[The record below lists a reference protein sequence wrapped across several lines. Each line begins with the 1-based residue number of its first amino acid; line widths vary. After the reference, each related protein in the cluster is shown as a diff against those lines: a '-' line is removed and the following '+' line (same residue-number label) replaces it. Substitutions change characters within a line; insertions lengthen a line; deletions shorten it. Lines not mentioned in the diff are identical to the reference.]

1 MKIIVL
7 ASGSK
12 GNATY
17 VEIGTEKIL
26 IDCGLSYRQIVTR
39 LAEHDKTLE
48 GLSKVFI
55 THEHSDHVSELS
67 MLAKKHVDVDIY
79 LSEGT
84 LKNLNKNIK
93 YTIDINRFKMILP
106 EDLIDFGSYKVLPFM
121 VYHDA
126 FEPFGYRFF
135 ETNKSFVY
143 ITDTGYFPVR
153 KYHLITNAEAYIIES
168 NHEVEMLLESNR
180 PWLLKRRILD
190 DEGHLSNEDSA
201 NLLLNLAGDR
211 TRYIVLAHLSEE
223 CNIESKALDAY
234 NKVFIDQGVD
244 IYAYRIVVAKQ
255 TESSELISIE

>member
-1 MKIIVL
+1 MKLIVL

-17 VEIGTEKIL
+17 LEIGQEKVL
-26 IDCGLSYRQIVTR
+26 IDCGITYKQLTAR
-39 LAEHDKTLE
+39 LAERGLTLD
-48 GLSKVFI
+48 GLTKVFI
-55 THEHSDHVSELS
+55 THEHSDHVSDLA
-67 MLAKKHVDVDIY
+67 MLAKKHPVDIY

-93 YTIDINRFKMILP
+93 YTIDITRFKVILP
-106 EDLIDFGSYKVLPFM
+106 EDMLEFDGYNVLPFM

-135 ETNKSFVY
+135 EGEKSLVY
-143 ITDTGYFPVR
+143 MTDTGYFPMR
-153 KYHLITNAEAYIIES
+153 KYHLISNAEAYVIES

-201 NLLLNLAGDR
+201 NLILNLAGDK
-211 TRYIVLAHLSEE
+211 TRFIILAHLSEE
-223 CNIESKALDAY
+223 CNIETKALDAY
-234 NKVFIDQGVD
+234 NKVFIEQGVD
-244 IYAYRIVVAKQ
+244 IYAYKLVVAKQ
-255 TESSELISIE
+255 NEPSDVISIE